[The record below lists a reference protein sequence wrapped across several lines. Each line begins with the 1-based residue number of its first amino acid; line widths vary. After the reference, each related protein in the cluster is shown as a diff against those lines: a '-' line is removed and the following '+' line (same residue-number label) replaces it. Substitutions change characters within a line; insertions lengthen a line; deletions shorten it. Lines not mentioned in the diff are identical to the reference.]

1 VAASQAANGSI
12 ASAAKLRALRTAH
25 CAAGTAAGRAL
36 RGHCAGPGSGGER
49 TCGRADVRDRR
60 QGSRPV
66 AALPMVASAQGGDLP
81 VISWAEFQ
89 RRVRVDGEELILV
102 AGCVIDVSELQEGEH
117 KGGAVYNF
125 GADMTNLFMG
135 AHANPPDRPSAHV
148 ESLQVVENIQ
158 EKVITWTVALLDES
172 TRPTDPALIKV
183 DLDGVA
189 GYTELASS
197 SGEKN
202 LKTIPG
208 GSRPR

>member
-1 VAASQAANGSI
+1 
-12 ASAAKLRALRTAH
+12 
-25 CAAGTAAGRAL
+25 
-36 RGHCAGPGSGGER
+36 
-49 TCGRADVRDRR
+49 
-60 QGSRPV
+60 
-66 AALPMVASAQGGDLP
+66 LPMVASAQGGDLP

-202 LKTIPG
+202 LKTKSTDVDPQG
-208 GSRPR
+208 RHPSLVGPVRGEGRDHHSFTDLHRLA